1 LTPPLLEARAL
12 VRNFGAVRAV
22 DGVSFSLEAGETLTI
37 LGPNGAGKSTLLG
50 LLSGTLHPTS
60 GEIHFRGSP
69 LDPSQTAWRAE
80 LGLLS
85 HRTFIY
91 GALTAR
97 ENLDFWARLHG
108 LSNRPDRV
116 AEGLA
121 RVRLSDAADR
131 RAGGF
136 SRGMRQRL
144 SLART
149 LLHDPSLVLLDEPFT
164 GLDLHAAA
172 LLRAVLQRL
181 RDGRRSVVLVTHQL
195 AEGIGLADRVAIQSR
210 GRFAFLGAATD
221 LPAGE
226 EERFYRETVEGRI
239 PLEGRIPVE
248 GAVPVGGGPPAAD
261 GPLAET
267 AP

>member
-1 LTPPLLEARAL
+1 LNPPLLEAREL
-12 VRNFGAVRAV
+12 TRRFGPVRAV
-22 DGVSFSLEAGETLTI
+22 DGISFALEAGEVLTI
-37 LGPNGAGKSTLLG
+37 LGPNGAGKTTLLG

-60 GEIHFRGSP
+60 GEIRFRGEA
-69 LDPSQTAWRAE
+69 LDATGTEWRSE

-85 HRTFIY
+85 HRTFVY
-91 GALTAR
+91 GALSAR
-97 ENLDFWARLHG
+97 ENLLFWARLHG
-108 LSNRPDRV
+108 LESPGDRV
-116 AEGLA
+116 FEALAEVGLTE
-121 RVRLSDAADR
+121 AADR
-131 RAGGF
+131 PARGF

-149 LLHDPSLVLLDEPFT
+149 LLHDPALVLLDEPFT